1 MDNLTTSTLDHLA
14 DVIAQAT
21 TEKLI
26 VVALILFLSLLLA
39 TILLFW
45 RVLPILRSGNQERA
59 NLSQAL
65 EKQHLALTHQNEL
78 IIELRKDMTL
88 LHRLVTE
95 RKGWLRWLIR

>member
-1 MDNLTTSTLDHLA
+1 MDNITTNTLDHLA

-45 RVLPILRSGNQERA
+45 RIIPIMRSGNRERA

-65 EKQHLALTHQNEL
+65 EKQHEALTHQNEL
-78 IIELRKDMTL
+78 IVELRKDMNL

-95 RKGWLRWLIR
+95 RKGWFRWLIR

>member
-1 MDNLTTSTLDHLA
+1 VDGLSTNTLDHLA

-45 RVLPILRSGNQERA
+45 RIIPILRHGNQERT
-59 NLSQAL
+59 NLTQAL
-65 EKQHLALTHQNEL
+65 EKQHQVLTYQNEL
-78 IIELRKDMTL
+78 IVELRKDINL
-88 LHRLVTE
+88 LHRMVTE
-95 RKGWLRWLIR
+95 RKGWFRWLIR